1 VFQFF
6 KSKAF
11 PKLKKLFAKLSAEH
25 TAESCSTL
33 TVNLPIPSLLI
44 KNWNTGTNSCFP
56 VRNQCFALFQWQTT
70 SGTKMAFSGTRM
82 QNWNKIPLIS
92 GKP

>member
-1 VFQFF
+1 MIDFDSVVVVVVYILLRESLKKWRFVPVFQFF

-11 PKLKKLFAKLSAEH
+11 PKLKKFFAKLIAEH

-33 TVNLPIPSLLI
+33 PVNLPIPSLLI

-56 VRNQCFALFQWQTT
+56 VRNQCFALFQ
-70 SGTKMAFSGTRM
+70 
-82 QNWNKIPLIS
+82 
-92 GKP
+92 